1 MPWTERGMYMKNTI
15 VYDNIYKAI
24 EALEPAHVI
33 LQNEGM
39 PGGLIRHQNF
49 TLLDMGDGTVGAFP
63 LEMSMRYYRGEND
76 VYEHCYSNLY
86 RIADEADRII
96 WQIKTEDFVLLLKRH
111 EEIQRKIAQK
121 EYVEFTALAQH
132 YEFPTNMLDVT
143 NDLLVAAYFA
153 THVTS
158 PVTGEWEIRA
168 EGLGRIRW
176 SIEHVTPVGRLVP
189 IGMQAFA
196 RPGAQSAFG
205 IYLEEGED
213 YAAESGSVLFRQD
226 AAANQSFHQ
235 TILGGPQL
243 FFPEEG
249 ISGLA
254 KNIKQAACVTA
265 EAVEAFCRNTGH
277 DRADIGELLR
287 KKGIAIVDAPVAD
300 WCMLRGQSNAQPSF
314 ARVPQLRPMMTIG

>member
-1 MPWTERGMYMKNTI
+1 MKNTI
-15 VYDNIYKAI
+15 VYDNIYEAI
-24 EALEPAHVI
+24 EAIEPAHVI
-33 LQNEGM
+33 LQNEGKL
-39 PGGLIRHQNF
+39 GGLIRHQNF

-76 VYEHCYSNLY
+76 VYEHCYSNLH
-86 RIADEADRII
+86 RIPDEADRII
-96 WQIKTEDFVLLLKRH
+96 WQIKTEDFMLLLKRQ

-158 PVTGEWEIRA
+158 PFTGEWEIRT

-176 SIEHVTPVGRLVP
+176 SIENVTPVGRLVP

-213 YAAESGSVLFRQD
+213 YGAESGSVLFRQD
-226 AAANQSFHQ
+226 AAANEQFHQ

-243 FFPEEG
+243 FFPEEEV
-249 ISGLA
+249 SGLA
-254 KNIKQAACVTA
+254 KKIKQAACVTA
-265 EAVEAFCRNTGH
+265 EAVETFCRNTGN
-277 DRADIGELLR
+277 DRAHIVELLR
-287 KKGIAIVDAPVAD
+287 KKETAVVDAPVAD
-300 WCMLRGQSNAQPSF
+300 WCMLQGRMNTQTSF
-314 ARVPQLRPMMTIG
+314 TRVPQLRPVMTIG

>member
-1 MPWTERGMYMKNTI
+1 MLWKARRMSMKDTI

-24 EALEPAHVI
+24 ETLEPAHVI
-33 LQNEGM
+33 LQNEGKL
-39 PGGLIRHQNF
+39 GGLIRHQNF

-63 LEMSMRYYRGEND
+63 LELSMRYYRGEND
-76 VYEHCYSNLY
+76 EYGHCYSNLH
-86 RIADEADRII
+86 RILDETDRII
-96 WQIKTEDFVLLLKRH
+96 WQIKTEDFMLLLKKH
-111 EEIQRKIAQK
+111 VEIQRKIAQK
-121 EYVEFTALAQH
+121 EYVAFTALAQH

-153 THVTS
+153 THVIS

-176 SIEHVTPVGRLVP
+176 SIENMAPVGRLVP

-213 YAAESGSVLFRQD
+213 YGAESGSVLFRQD
-226 AAANQSFHQ
+226 GAANEQFHQ

-254 KNIKQAACVTA
+254 ERIKQAACVTA
-265 EAVEAFCRNTGH
+265 EAVEAFCQNTGN
-277 DRADIGELLR
+277 DRADVEELLR

-300 WCMLRGQSNAQPSF
+300 WCMLQGRTNTQPSF